1 MTRQKNYLSLAILIL
16 CFQLRGAEIAPA
28 NHSAE
33 DKAVSLHSST
43 TVVTIDEDSG
53 DIPEV
58 QFLQLA
64 RKHKIATRKI
74 AGSSG
79 LSGGYYLVAGVFGD
93 KTNAIKFSN
102 NLSAKGLSP
111 KIIFNSLNKL
121 NYVHLQHGQSGLEA
135 IRSCLSGLSGKY
147 RGKLWI
153 LQVSQPKKTNVQP
166 TSAKADKTIKRSS
179 LYDFKNTARRL
190 KIPNRIISDL
200 PSVKAGYYLISGVF
214 GEEKNALRHISSLQG
229 RSISP
234 GLINNPANKLNYVY
248 LKRFDNGD
256 KAIQAHRDKLQGA
269 YKDKL
274 WILVVP
280 DTENASQKE
289 VRTLKTTN
297 NSSKKQERAQIYK
310 MAEAKNVSLRSD
322 PGFEGAN
329 NGYYLI
335 SGVFGNSDNAQS
347 HLIKI
352 KLKNARAGMIKH
364 PKSNLHYVYLK
375 EYQSGYSAIE
385 DYLTG
390 MKGSYR
396 GKLWIL
402 HVDKP
407 VSPAQIENE
416 RTTNKS
422 ARALNPEKSLPVY
435 QSYLSYKKK
444 DSKDPAYNDKL
455 LEKADSYFDKMW
467 YAEAAELYEM
477 ILNESPSN
485 QTFEIIRKA
494 GDAHYFNTNMER
506 AFHWYDLLYSKY
518 KSDMRADNLFKY
530 AHSLKGTGKYSRAK
544 RLMKLYNKALKTE
557 GAKKPYR
564 PRRQEAALDNI
575 MDLEEEMEINNIAV
589 NSEYSDFSPMFY
601 GNDRMVFAS
610 AMDSSFLTTRRYKWN
625 NQPYLDL
632 YVAKINEQSN
642 EVRNAVKFSKQ
653 INTKYHEAA
662 VTFSPDH
669 ETIYFTRN
677 NYGKKLKRDN
687 KGVNNLKI
695 YMSRKT
701 GNSWSEAIELPFNS
715 DDYSTGHPA
724 LSPDGTKLYFVSD
737 MPGSIGKTDIF
748 VVDVLGDGQF
758 SEPRNLGPE
767 INTERREMFPFISD
781 RKLYFSSD
789 GHTGLGGLDVY
800 QVEISDEGF
809 SEVMNMG
816 KPINSRRDDFSYI
829 VNENT
834 QRGFFASNR
843 GGGKGDD
850 DIYSFKRPLPEEPNE
865 NAIAGVVTE
874 IVSGDVMPKALVELL
889 DENNMKLM
897 EVETADDGSFV
908 FEELD
913 SNTRYIIRTKKE
925 NYFED
930 EQIVSTE
937 DNERIEMEVNM
948 KRLEELIVLED
959 GIQKL
964 KINMIYFDFDKFNIR
979 SDAAT
984 ELDKLVE
991 VMTTYPTMVIKIES
1005 HTDSR
1010 GKRAYNKY
1018 LSDKRAKSTR
1028 DYLISKGIDPKR
1040 IQSAI
1045 GYGEERLLNECNGTV
1060 KCSSAKHQLN
1070 RRSEFIIVNM

>member
-1 MTRQKNYLSLAILIL
+1 MNCAMKNYLSLAFLIL
-16 CFQLRGAEIAPA
+16 CFQLRGGEVIS
-28 NHSAE
+28 NL
-33 DKAVSLHSST
+33 SLSEKEMVGTTASGKSST
-43 TVVTIDEDSG
+43 IDSDKG
-53 DIPEV
+53 DIPAV
-58 QFLQLA
+58 QFKQLA
-64 RKHKIATRKI
+64 KKHKIATRKI
-74 AGSSG
+74 SG
-79 LSGGYYLVAGVFGD
+79 LRGVKSGYYLVAGVFGEQR
-93 KTNAIKFSN
+93 NALKFN
-102 NLSAKGLSP
+102 RELVAKKLRP
-111 KIIFNSLNKL
+111 HILFNPANEL
-121 NYVHLQHGQSGLEA
+121 NYVYLQESENGLEA
-135 IRSCLSGLSGKY
+135 IRLCLSGLNGKY
-147 RGKLWI
+147 KKELWI
-153 LQVSQPKKTNVQP
+153 LQVEQYQEPLIQSSVPEVDRSKKHL
-166 TSAKADKTIKRSS
+166 SIS
-179 LYDFKNTARRL
+179 DFKNKARQL
-190 KIPNRIISDL
+190 KIANRVIRDL
-200 PSVKAGYYLISGVF
+200 PDTKPGFYLISGAY
-214 GEEKNALRHISSLQG
+214 GEVKNANRQLSGLRN
-229 RSISP
+229 RSFSP
-234 GLINNPANKLNYVY
+234 GLVKNPVNKLNYVY
-248 LKRFDNGD
+248 LKRFDYGED
-256 KAIQAHRDKLQGA
+256 AIKAHRDKLNGA
-269 YKDKL
+269 FTGKMWILVVPDHEDISVTSVHSLEKEESAVKPTEEDEIHRIVEAKDIPLRSDPGFIGTKSGYYMVSGVFGDPNNAQAHLLKLKSRYHRAGIIKHPKSELNYVYLAEYQSGLSAIEDYLSGMKDSYKDKL
-274 WILVVP
+274 WILHTDSP
-280 DTENASQKE
+280 ESG
-289 VRTLKTTN
+289 
-297 NSSKKQERAQIYK
+297 
-310 MAEAKNVSLRSD
+310 AKNQETRTDVTT
-322 PGFEGAN
+322 
-329 NGYYLI
+329 
-335 SGVFGNSDNAQS
+335 
-347 HLIKI
+347 
-352 KLKNARAGMIKH
+352 
-364 PKSNLHYVYLK
+364 K
-375 EYQSGYSAIE
+375 EINP
-385 DYLTG
+385 DYTL
-390 MKGSYR
+390 SV
-396 GKLWIL
+396 L
-402 HVDKP
+402 
-407 VSPAQIENE
+407 
-416 RTTNKS
+416 
-422 ARALNPEKSLPVY
+422 
-435 QSYLSYKKK
+435 QSYLLNKRTNA
-444 DSKDPAYNDKL
+444 KDPVYNDKL

-467 YAEAAELYEM
+467 YSEAAELYEM
-477 ILNESPSN
+477 ILNEAPEN
-485 QTFEIIRKA
+485 HTFEIIRKA

-530 AHSLKGTGKYSRAK
+530 AHSLKGTGKYGRAK

-557 GAKKPYR
+557 GAAKPYR
-564 PRRQEAALDNI
+564 PRRQEAVLDNI
-575 MDLEEEMEINNIAV
+575 MELEEEMEIKNIAV

-601 GNDRMVFAS
+601 GNDRLVYSS

-642 EVRNAVKFSKQ
+642 EVRSAVKFSKQ

-662 VTFSPDH
+662 VTFSPDL

-687 KGVNNLKI
+687 KGINHLKI
-695 YMSRKT
+695 YMAKKM

-715 DDYSTGHPA
+715 DEYSTGHPA

-748 VVDVLGDGQF
+748 VVDVLEDGQF

-834 QRGFFASNR
+834 QKGFFASNR
-843 GGGKGDD
+843 RGGKGDD

-874 IVSGDVMPKALVELL
+874 VVSGEVMPKALVELL

-897 EVETADDGSFV
+897 EVETEEDGSFV

-930 EQIVSTE
+930 EQLVTTE
-937 DNERIEMEVNM
+937 DNERVEMEVNL

-964 KINMIYFDFDKFNIR
+964 KINMIFFDFDKFNIR
-979 SDAAT
+979 NDAAS

-991 VMTTYPTMVIKIES
+991 VMTKYPTMVIKIES

-1028 DYLISKGIDPKR
+1028 DYLISKGIEPER

-1060 KCSSAKHQLN
+1060 RCSSAKHQLN